1 MSGLR
6 RKGARGVRIKL
17 GDLAFSERRR
27 KAGHFED
34 RRNSQRGA
42 AQSNDL

>member
-1 MSGLR
+1 MAGKKEGGQR
-6 RKGARGVRIKL
+6 MRIKL

-27 KAGHFED
+27 KAGYFED